1 MKVII
6 AGSRDIVNYNMVKDI
21 IDNSDFVITEVVSGM
36 ARGVDSIG
44 IRYAKE
50 NNLPL
55 TCFPASW
62 DKYGKASGPIR
73 NQEMAEYADALICI
87 YMSDSKGSKDMIKKA
102 IDNNLHIYA
111 IHIDTNLLEW
121 CNITKE

>member
-55 TCFPASW
+55 KCFPAGW
-62 DKYGKASGPIR
+62 DKYGKAAGPIR
-73 NQEMAEYADALICI
+73 NQEMAEYANALICV
-87 YMSDSKGSKDMIKKA
+87 YLRDSRGSKDMLKKA
-102 IDNNLHIYA
+102 VDNNLFIHA
-111 IHIDTNLLEW
+111 IPIDTNLLEW
-121 CNITKE
+121 CNIAKE